1 MRGGGRNGLIGVSG
15 PACPAEACPALRVR
29 SRRVVPGE
37 EPWPVPRIE
46 ILGWLPLSLRDG
58 WEVLSDRSDGGAGG
72 SFPGCRA
79 ASVEEV
85 FLVELDPVFAEE
97 CLELVVEGAACVV
110 LFLRLDVPSD
120 RGDLRLAH

>member
-1 MRGGGRNGLIGVSG
+1 LSRLRSPGPGQGVS
-15 PACPAEACPALRVR
+15 VR
-29 SRRVVPGE
+29 N
-37 EPWPVPRIE
+37 PWPSPRIE

-58 WEVLSDRSDGGAGG
+58 WEVLSDRFERGARG

-85 FLVELDPVFAEE
+85 LLVELDPVFAEE